1 MKYNAAEMKRTSH
14 QKKTDHRSGVGAP
27 LLMSEVLSSPGEAD
41 RPLYLQ
47 EYWALDLI
55 DFSRSYQHDFVI
67 HENCLR
73 WSELD
78 RAFVGDTTAAERFR
92 LLIDAEARFEF
103 RRSLLLEKGL
113 VHSDKVI

>member
-55 DFSRSYQHDFVI
+55 DFFAKLS
-67 HENCLR
+67 
-73 WSELD
+73 
-78 RAFVGDTTAAERFR
+78 
-92 LLIDAEARFEF
+92 ARFCHTRELSAVE
-103 RRSLLLEKGL
+103 RA
-113 VHSDKVI
+113 